1 MFTKQVVV
9 DGKGH
14 LMGRLASYVAKT
26 LLSGTRIVVVRAELI
41 NISGSLFRN
50 KTKFHEFLKKRRN
63 TNPRTGFVHYRSPS
77 RIFWRVVR
85 GMLPRFTARGAAA
98 LGKLKVFEGVPSPYD
113 LQKKQVV
120 PDALKVVRLKN
131 FRKYCVLGDLA
142 QEVGWSKKSL
152 VEKLEEKRKTRAE
165 AWHKKS
171 IEQENSRRAA
181 LNLP

>member
-1 MFTKQVVV
+1 MFTKQILV

-14 LMGRLASYVAKT
+14 LLGRLASYVAKQ
-26 LLSGTRIVVVRAELI
+26 LLSGTRIVVVRAESI

-50 KTKFHEFLKKRRN
+50 KTKFHQFLRKRML
-63 TNPRTGFVHYRSPS
+63 TNPKRGFVHYRSPS

-113 LQKKQVV
+113 VKKKHVV
-120 PDALKVVRLKN
+120 PDALKIVRLKN

-142 QEVGWSKKSL
+142 QEVGWNKKSL
-152 VEKLEEKRKTRAE
+152 VEKL
-165 AWHKKS
+165 
-171 IEQENSRRAA
+171 
-181 LNLP
+181 